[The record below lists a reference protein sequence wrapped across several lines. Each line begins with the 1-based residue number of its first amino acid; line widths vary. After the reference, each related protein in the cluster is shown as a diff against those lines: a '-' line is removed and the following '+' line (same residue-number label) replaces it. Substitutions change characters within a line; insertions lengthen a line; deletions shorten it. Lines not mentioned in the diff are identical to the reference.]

1 MSQLDRIAIDPHV
14 RFGKPIIRGTR
25 ITVGDVLGFLAG
37 GMSERDVIEEFPQ
50 LTAEDIRACL
60 AYAAEKE
67 RRSIIIPAA

>member
-25 ITVGDVLGFLAG
+25 ITVGDVLGLLAG